1 MNKLTVYS
9 MIGCAQCIQ
18 AANWLSTKDIPHEVV
33 KLEDSPE
40 AWELMKKDGRRSM
53 PQIYLNGS
61 LFVEGGFQGLSKMSA
76 DTIKAVL
83 RHADDADA
91 QMSKEET
98 MKKLE
103 G

>member
-9 MIGCAQCIQ
+9 MMGCSQCVQ
-18 AANWLSTKDIPHEVV
+18 AAAYLTSKEIPHELV

-40 AWELMKKDGRRSM
+40 AWELMKKDNRRSM
-53 PQIYLNGS
+53 PQIYLNNS
-61 LFVEGGFQGLSKMSA
+61 LFVEGGFQGLSKMS
-76 DTIKAVL
+76 
-83 RHADDADA
+83 
-91 QMSKEET
+91 KEEI